1 MFETGTEMQLEEN
14 IESGQEKFNAIEK
27 VLAIL
32 SYFAKNNKPIGTS
45 ELASSLNFNKAT
57 TSRILTTLRRESYLN
72 QDPMTKQYQLGPMI
86 SALSKAI
93 TKNLN
98 DQSSIIAHTFCDRLR
113 DELSETVH
121 FETLSGDHF
130 FLAYA
135 SRCRNSVSVSIAT
148 GDRVYPQIHAGAKCI
163 AAYTHPR
170 LVSHWFKVAP
180 SATYAHVRFNRIDLK
195 KEYNEIIRNGYA
207 IDDGHHD
214 KNLFSIAAP
223 VFDNN
228 GRAIASVVV
237 VAPYI
242 RKHRL
247 QNQTTIHQIKSAAKH
262 ISEKLLCPHSYE
274 DICHMYQNDPE
285 SLQA

>member
-1 MFETGTEMQLEEN
+1 M
-14 IESGQEKFNAIEK
+14 S
-27 VLAIL
+27 LAG
-32 SYFAKNNKPIGTS
+32 YQIGVHFFQPTSS
-45 ELASSLNFNKAT
+45 ELACNLNFNKAT
-57 TSRILTTLRRESYLN
+57 ISRILTTLRRESYLN
-72 QDPMTKQYQLGPMI
+72 QDPLTKQYQLGPMI
-86 SALSKAI
+86 SVLSQTI

-98 DQSSIIAHTFCDRLR
+98 DQTAIIAHTFCDRLR

-121 FETLSGDHF
+121 FETLSGNHF

-135 SRCRNSVSVSIAT
+135 SRCRNSISVSIAT
-148 GDRVYPQIHAGAKCI
+148 GERVYPQIHAGAKCI

-170 LVSHWFKVAP
+170 LVNHWFKVAP
-180 SATYAHVRFNRIDLK
+180 SARYAHIRYNLSDLK
-195 KEYNEIIRNGYA
+195 KEYDEIICNGFA

-247 QNQTTIHQIKSAAKH
+247 QNLATVHKIKSAAKQ
-262 ISEKLLCPHSYE
+262 ISEKLLCPHPYE
-274 DICHMYQNDPE
+274 EICHMYQNDPE